1 MSVVRHIF
9 KAFSIVLLFTAA
21 VGNTALAKTW
31 PSRPMTMIV
40 PFGAGS
46 GVDVLGRVLAAAV
59 AEQFGQSVIVENV
72 GGAGG
77 MTGTV
82 RVAKAA
88 PDGYTFVL
96 GNVGTHAQNQ
106 SLYAKPLYDAARD
119 FAPVALV
126 ADTPQVLV
134 ARADLSIDG
143 LRGFISYLKQ
153 NHAKMQFGSPGA
165 GSAAHLACALFD
177 AAVGVEVTHVP
188 YRGGGPAMQDLIA
201 GRIDY
206 QCPLMALALPHVE
219 GRKIVAL
226 AALTR
231 QRSAMLPDLATA
243 HEQGLDFEVS
253 SWTALFLPKG
263 TPADIVTRLHDA
275 VDAAIDAPV
284 IKDQLRR
291 VGVEPVPRE
300 SRSPDFLQRFV
311 EREIANWAT
320 AIKAAGL
327 TPQ

>member
-1 MSVVRHIF
+1 
-9 KAFSIVLLFTAA
+9 
-21 VGNTALAKTW
+21 
-31 PSRPMTMIV
+31 
-40 PFGAGS
+40 
-46 GVDVLGRVLAAAV
+46 
-59 AEQFGQSVIVENV
+59 
-72 GGAGG
+72 
-77 MTGTV
+77 
-82 RVAKAA
+82 
-88 PDGYTFVL
+88 
-96 GNVGTHAQNQ
+96 
-106 SLYAKPLYDAARD
+106 YAKPLYDAARD

-165 GSAAHLACALFD
+165 GSAAHLACELFD
-177 AAVGVEVTHVP
+177 AGVGVEVTHVQ

-243 HEQGLDFEVS
+243 HEQGLDFAVS
-253 SWTALFLPKG
+253 SW
-263 TPADIVTRLHDA
+263 
-275 VDAAIDAPV
+275 
-284 IKDQLRR
+284 
-291 VGVEPVPRE
+291 
-300 SRSPDFLQRFV
+300 
-311 EREIANWAT
+311 
-320 AIKAAGL
+320 
-327 TPQ
+327 

>member
-1 MSVVRHIF
+1 MQIVRRIF
-9 KAFSIVLLFTAA
+9 SACGALLLLAGA
-21 VGNTALAKTW
+21 SGDRALAETW
-31 PSRPMTMIV
+31 PARPLTMII
-40 PFGAGS
+40 PFGPGS

-59 AEQFGQSVIVENV
+59 AERIGQPIVVENV

-77 MTGTV
+77 MTGTA

-88 PDGYTFVL
+88 PDGYTLVL

-134 ARADLSIDG
+134 VRADLPIDG
-143 LRGFISYLKQ
+143 LQSFISYLKQ
-153 NHAKMQFGSPGA
+153 NHGRMQFGSPGA

-177 AAVGVEVTHVP
+177 AAVGDEVTHVP

-206 QCPLMALALPHVE
+206 QCPLMALALPHVAE
-219 GRKIVAL
+219 RKIVAL

-231 QRSAMLPDLATA
+231 QRSAMRPDLATA

-253 SWTALFLPKG
+253 SWTALFFPKG
-263 TPADIVTRLHDA
+263 TPT
-275 VDAAIDAPV
+275 
-284 IKDQLRR
+284 
-291 VGVEPVPRE
+291 E
-300 SRSPDFLQRFV
+300 
-311 EREIANWAT
+311 
-320 AIKAAGL
+320 
-327 TPQ
+327 